1 MARRLRAPV
10 TVEIGLS
17 SRVSVKQTNPGWAK
31 KIAARVTEL
40 ANKEVAAG
48 FPRGSKA
55 GSETYDNGASVLD
68 VAIWNQFGADINHP
82 GGTPYFI
89 RADGMAQF
97 VEKGSPGS
105 TGLPKTKPHQIKIP
119 ARPFIDNAVTRIEQD
134 NSGSGAYIAKQVIDG
149 TMSADA
155 ALKQV
160 ALVAETAIREAITD
174 DTYEP
179 NAPSTI
185 KRKRSSK
192 PLIDT
197 GKMRQAVT
205 SVVRDRSR

>member
-1 MARRLRAPV
+1 MARRLRALV
-10 TVEIGLS
+10 TVEIGLA
-17 SRVSVKQTNPGWAK
+17 SRVSFKETKPGWAK

-68 VAIWNQFGADINHP
+68 VAIWNQFGTD
-82 GGTPYFI
+82 
-89 RADGMAQF
+89 R
-97 VEKGSPGS
+97 
-105 TGLPKTKPHQIKIP
+105 IP

-134 NSGSGAYIAKQVIDG
+134 NSGSGAYIAKQVVDG
-149 TMSADA
+149 KMSADT

-160 ALVAETAIREAITD
+160 ALVAENAIREAITD
-174 DTYEP
+174 DVYEP
-179 NAPSTI
+179 NAPST
-185 KRKRSSK
+185 KRRKRSDR

-205 SVVRDRSR
+205 SVVRDRSN